1 MKKMFTFTKNVAW
14 LCEMASAWK
23 QSLKFVDHQLDVAS
37 FFLLDAATS
46 DTVSRS
52 FEQRKWI
59 WSSLNFRSRDTWERE
74 SFMVILPRRWSRVS
88 DRFFLNTLCDCRIE
102 SEWGEDDDVEP
113 LGNLDLDYANG
124 HPGAEEKSSPSINPP
139 SSPTLVGVR
148 FLTSSNT
155 RTHWF
160 KKCVFIFI
168 FFKLLKKKK
177 FLLYL
182 GVSACVTC
190 QRSYIEYLKK
200 S

>member
-14 LCEMASAWK
+14 LCEMATAWK

-88 DRFFLNTLCDCRIE
+88 DRFFLYIVWLSHRIGMRGGWRCWAVGEPWPWLCKWPPWCSRKILTVHK
-102 SEWGEDDDVEP
+102 SPQLPHLSRGEI
-113 LGNLDLDYANG
+113 LNL
-124 HPGAEEKSSPSINPP
+124 
-139 SSPTLVGVR
+139 
-148 FLTSSNT
+148 
-155 RTHWF
+155 
-160 KKCVFIFI
+160 
-168 FFKLLKKKK
+168 
-177 FLLYL
+177 
-182 GVSACVTC
+182 
-190 QRSYIEYLKK
+190 
-200 S
+200 